1 MKEKQ
6 QLITKIAAIITAIIL
21 LQTLFY
27 KFSAAPES
35 VYIFETVGLEPFGR
49 IGIGILELITS
60 FLLLMNRTRIL
71 GALLG
76 IVIISGAIFLHL
88 TKLGIEVM
96 NDGGL
101 LFYLAVTVFILSSL
115 ILILNKKEI
124 LKTVK
129 KCKQFLFLQLH

>member
-6 QLITKIAAIITAIIL
+6 ELITKIAAIITAIIL

-49 IGIGILELITS
+49 IGIGVLELITS

-101 LFYLAVTVFILSSL
+101 LFYLAVTVFVLSSL
-115 ILILNKKEI
+115 ILILNKNKI
-124 LKTVK
+124 LKLLNIK
-129 KCKQFLFLQLH
+129 YSS